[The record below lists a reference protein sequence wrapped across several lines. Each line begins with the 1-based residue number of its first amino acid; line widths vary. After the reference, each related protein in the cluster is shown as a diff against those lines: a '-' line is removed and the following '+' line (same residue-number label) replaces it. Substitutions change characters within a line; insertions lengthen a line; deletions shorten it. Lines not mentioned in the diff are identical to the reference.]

1 MKKFSYFRSRHWW
14 HHYRHQDAGE
24 AAGTGVGDHRHRPG
38 LAAPLPAGMD
48 LHLVREGMGVALE
61 LIRALGRM
69 KSGNHGPAGQ
79 ENALVH
85 YY

>member
-1 MKKFSYFRSRHWW
+1 
-14 HHYRHQDAGE
+14 
-24 AAGTGVGDHRHRPG
+24 
-38 LAAPLPAGMD
+38 MD